1 MASEAV
7 NTGRDGPDASS
18 GACTQGTTP
27 LRKVHMPTVLLFGMR
42 TVFHVSTAEQLSYV
56 DAKVRN
62 LLEDGTVDVDHVAV
76 VLDAPGPIDAAAD
89 RLRDNAEAVIAAG
102 AAFEICSNAA
112 RGATHS
118 IEDLPDGAERVASGV
133 GELTRLQD
141 QGYAY
146 IRL

>member
-7 NTGRDGPDASS
+7 DTGRDGPEASS
-18 GACTQGTTP
+18 GACVQGTIP
-27 LRKVHMPTVLLFGMR
+27 LRKVHMATVPLSGMR
-42 TVFHVSTAEQLSYV
+42 TVFHVSTAQQLSYV

-62 LLEDGTVDVDHVAV
+62 LLEDETVDIDHVAV

-89 RLRDNAEAVIAAG
+89 RLRDKARAVIAAG
-102 AAFEICSNAA
+102 GAFEICSNAT

-141 QGYAY
+141 RGYAY